1 MVFKN
6 LQSPARKMEI
16 PTQETSD
23 GHVELAFLPGLA
35 GPRHGMVQKQVTAQG
50 WLMST
55 PEGDDQIDADALGAR
70 WLSPAGP
77 PAIPLLSLTKIRVLN
92 PA

>member
-1 MVFKN
+1 
-6 LQSPARKMEI
+6 
-16 PTQETSD
+16 
-23 GHVELAFLPGLA
+23 
-35 GPRHGMVQKQVTAQG
+35 MVQKQVTAQG

-55 PEGDDQIDADALGAR
+55 PEGDAPDPTLTR
-70 WLSPAGP
+70 WGLAGCRQLDP